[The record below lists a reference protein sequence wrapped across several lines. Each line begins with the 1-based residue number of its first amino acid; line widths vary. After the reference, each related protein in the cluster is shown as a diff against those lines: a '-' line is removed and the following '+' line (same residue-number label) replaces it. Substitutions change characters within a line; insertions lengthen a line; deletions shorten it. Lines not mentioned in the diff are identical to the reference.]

1 MDLAAQKGIRL
12 WVLDLASPGVLEM
25 MRKGMAAHLT
35 TAPMQFALFPAPDPR
50 KLGRIALVRCRTART
65 IQIIAAMLQAGSP
78 EKWPPAGLDWQSV
91 HNLLYKL
98 DTPHSWQAG
107 MRGDTS
113 WMSSR
118 VISARS

>member
-50 KLGRIALVRCRTART
+50 KLGA
-65 IQIIAAMLQAGSP
+65 SP
-78 EKWPPAGLDWQSV
+78 WSGVVVL
-91 HNLLYKL
+91 
-98 DTPHSWQAG
+98 G
-107 MRGDTS
+107 
-113 WMSSR
+113 
-118 VISARS
+118 RSK